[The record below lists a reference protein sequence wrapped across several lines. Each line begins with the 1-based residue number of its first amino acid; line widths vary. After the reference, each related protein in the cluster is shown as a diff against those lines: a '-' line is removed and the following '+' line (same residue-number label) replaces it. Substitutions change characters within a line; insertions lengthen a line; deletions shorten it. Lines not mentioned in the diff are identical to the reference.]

1 LRHPL
6 RHGTIHRH
14 FGKQEN
20 PMKKTFAFLAAT
32 LFATAALAYSCR
44 YYTVTVNG
52 KTLNCSECCYGSG
65 SLRRCDVTCN

>member
-1 LRHPL
+1 MA
-6 RHGTIHRH
+6 TFTAN
-14 FGKQEN
+14 FGKQEII
-20 PMKKTFAFLAAT
+20 MKKPIIFVAAT
-32 LFATAALAYSCR
+32 LLSFAALAYTCR